1 MKFKEIFEMFGT
13 RVKDVLGKLSPSQ
26 RMSIALLAGVVV
38 LSFVGLIF
46 LSLSS
51 SGGDWE
57 KLFYVPLEP
66 ERQQYVINRL
76 GTAKFKIE
84 DDCIMV
90 RSEERARLAAIFHQD
105 PEVVGEKD
113 WFEALFEQNFM
124 KTDAQRGMELNY
136 AIEKRLSTI
145 IGYFKDIKRAYVGIN
160 PGDSTAFLNHDLRKP
175 TASVSIELRSGII
188 ELGRETVISIART
201 VAGQIKGL
209 NPQDVSISDFGGNY
223 YHVPSNDDEQPDADF
238 RLRVLRSVTSF
249 FDDRVRQLFKHYP
262 GFGVA
267 TYVKIDWKS
276 VQERILTVPGAD
288 ELPKEETTETST
300 GGTSETGGPPGISAN
315 IEAGGAGVTG
325 DVSSGRGGQPAVVEK
340 KLKIIR
346 PLTDKISEV
355 EKQIISK
362 PGDYTD
368 ITVTVSVPYN
378 ILVRPLDSDKPVP
391 EDPAERERVVQEN
404 IDSIKKQIKGPTGIT
419 DLTKII
425 VAASHAISPPEVP
438 GESVV
443 QQIWDFGRPLVGKV
457 LLAGFALAALFLV
470 ASFVKKNIP
479 KPQQIPIEEIEEK
492 IEKEVAKEKKDF
504 LTELEKMDES
514 EMKAVQVKDRVEEM
528 VKENPESAAGLL
540 KTWIYKEE

>member
-38 LSFVGLIF
+38 LSVIILIF
-46 LSLSS
+46 VSLSGP
-51 SGGDWE
+51 GGDWE

-66 ERQQYVINRL
+66 ERQQYVISKL
-76 GTAKFKIE
+76 GTAEFKIE
-84 DDCIMV
+84 DECIMV
-90 RSEERARLAAIFHQD
+90 RSENRARLAAIFHQD
-105 PEVVGEKD
+105 PEVVGEPD

-124 KTDAQRGMELNY
+124 ETDAQRGIKLNY
-136 AIEKRLSTI
+136 AIEKRLSAI

-175 TASVSIELRSGII
+175 TASVSIELRSGIN

-209 NPQDVSISDFGGNY
+209 NPQDVSIADFGGNY

-238 RLRVLRSVTSF
+238 RLRVVRSVTSF

-276 VQERILTVPGAD
+276 VQERIFTAPGAD
-288 ELPKEETTETST
+288 DLPKEKKTESSTS
-300 GGTSETGGPPGISAN
+300 GQPEIGGPPGISAHT
-315 IEAGGAGVTG
+315 EDGGVGVSG
-325 DVSSGRGGQPAVVEK
+325 DVSSGRGGQPASAKTEIK
-340 KLKIIR
+340 YER
-346 PLTDKISEV
+346 PLTDKISEA
-355 EKQIISK
+355 EKLIISK

-378 ILVRPLDSDKPVP
+378 ILVRPLDDKRPVP
-391 EDPAERERVVQEN
+391 EDPAERDKIVQKS
-404 IDSIKKQIKGPTGIT
+404 IDSIKQQIKGPTGIT

-504 LTELEKMDES
+504 LAELEKMDES